1 MPSEKQYQERRENII
16 SILQYIRTHGPASRR
31 QISANLSL
39 SWGCVSELVSILLLQ
54 KILLEDEGQSTGVKG
69 RTPTLLRLNEDVH
82 FLGVDINRNGLNA
95 CVCDLSGEKVAAY
108 SDTLRCGSKEELLHS
123 VCSFVERIADQSIAG
138 ICFAMQGIPDE
149 GKQVWAFPAEPPIP
163 IDFSKELQNRLDIP
177 FTVEHDPNCILYGCL
192 DATKKNIMIVRLD
205 RGIGAAIYTQNGFL
219 ENDLLELGHLVVTED
234 GQRLQ
239 ELVSLNALEQAE
251 DRDAYFAAAG
261 KHLGV
266 TLGNLC
272 NLICLDKI
280 YLCGDLTRYYPRF
293 RDTMEQHYGKTVLPG
308 HSAKLSVVDV
318 TDAGYGAAKMAMDKF
333 QY

>member
-31 QISANLSL
+31 QISADLSL
-39 SWGCVSELVSILLLQ
+39 SWGCVSELVSILLQ
-54 KILLEDEGQSTGVKG
+54 QTVLLEDEGQSTGSKG
-69 RTPTLLRLNEDVH
+69 RTPTLLRLNTALH

-95 CVCDLSGEKVAAY
+95 CVCDLAGEKVAAY
-108 SDTLRCGSKEELLHS
+108 SDTLRCDSKDALLES
-123 VCSFVERIADQSIAG
+123 VCGFVTRIVDDRIMG

-149 GKQVWAFPAEPPIP
+149 SKHLWTFPGETPIL
-163 IDFSKELQNRLDIP
+163 IDFSKDLQALPDIP
-177 FTVEHDPNCILYGCL
+177 FGVEHDPNCILYGCL

-239 ELVSLNALEQAE
+239 ELVSLNALEQAN
-251 DRDAYFAAAG
+251 DQDAYFSAAG

-272 NLICLDKI
+272 NLIRLDKI
-280 YLCGDLTRYYPRF
+280 YLCGDMTRYYPRF
-293 RDTMEQHYGKTVLPG
+293 CNALEQHYRQTVLPG
-308 HSAKLSVVDV
+308 HNAKLSVVDV